1 VKDTWKARALSHILK
16 LERELWKSA
25 REPDIDEK
33 SADTAKES
41 ARLLHGLRKELKELP

>member
-1 VKDTWKARALSHILK
+1 VKYSAHILK

-33 SADTAKES
+33 SADTAKG
-41 ARLLHGLRKELKELP
+41 RTIQKLLDLVKEQLT